1 MAKYALFDFPDEGAV
16 EISWVVRKVNLKDPF
31 VTYKVN
37 WPNKGRIVSC
47 PGRIISVSF
56 GTNLGTQVF
65 FSFDYVYIKYV
76 HNYIHMVIFQISR

>member
-16 EISWVVRKVNLKDPF
+16 DIGEISWVVGDVNLKDPF

-47 PGRIISVSF
+47 PGRIISMYVS
-56 GTNLGTQVF
+56 G
-65 FSFDYVYIKYV
+65 K
-76 HNYIHMVIFQISR
+76 